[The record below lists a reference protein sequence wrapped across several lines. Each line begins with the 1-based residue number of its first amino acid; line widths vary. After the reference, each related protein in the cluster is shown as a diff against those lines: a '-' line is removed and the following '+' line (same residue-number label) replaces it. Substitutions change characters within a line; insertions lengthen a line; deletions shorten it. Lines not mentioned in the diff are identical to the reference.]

1 MTISGSRPFSL
12 ICAAMLTAC
21 QPTTGVINSTST
33 ANVANTSA
41 NTANT
46 SANYAPSTSSSI
58 DAKEPDQYQAT
69 VKLSMQAMGDT
80 QAASLPS
87 VIANVARDGDDRAME
102 FTLPTNEKVVFLE
115 KGDEH
120 YLILPGRKQYAEL
133 NRESLGMDVRRMMTP
148 AQIVSQ
154 VKAMPGMQLVGDESV
169 NGRAVTKYRY
179 VANANTNTQAG
190 NINTESYVMIDKD
203 TGLPIHSETV
213 SQSTSGGSV
222 QGYKGLRLVTEMTD
236 IKNTAD
242 KATFDVPTNFQK
254 IDAEQVK
261 AQVNLIFQALS
272 ALIAQA
278 AAQVQPAN
286 TAPAR

>member
-1 MTISGSRPFSL
+1 ML
-12 ICAAMLTAC
+12 AALALPAC
-21 QPTTGVINSTST
+21 QPTAPITNRPV
-33 ANVANTSA
+33 NTTT

-46 SANYAPSTSSSI
+46 NVTNSSSSSTSSTV

-69 VKLSMQAMGDT
+69 VKLGIEALGSGQS
-80 QAASLPS
+80 ASLPS
-87 VIANVARDGDDRAME
+87 VTANVARSGTDRAME

-115 KGDEH
+115 KGDQH
-120 YLILPGRKQYAEL
+120 YLILPSRKQYAEL
-133 NRESLGMDVRRMMTP
+133 NRESLGTDVRRMMTP

-179 VANANTNTQAG
+179 EANANTNTQAG
-190 NINTESYVMIDKD
+190 NINTESYVMVDKD

-213 SQSTSGGSV
+213 SQSTSGGNV
-222 QGYKGLRLVTEMTD
+222 QGYKGLRLVTEMSD
-236 IKNTAD
+236 LKSTAD
-242 KATFDVPTNFQK
+242 ASTFEVPTNFQK

-278 AAQVQPAN
+278 ASQVQPAN